1 MQSPNLS
8 LDENRIAQ
16 AVTSAVMRGLDSRF
30 IAFEQKMDKRF
41 TDHMTEL
48 ETYYSN
54 HYSELLAEV
63 RNLRQDY
70 QKVFDDESG

>member
-16 AVTSAVMRGLDSRF
+16 AVTSAVMRELDSRF